1 MNLHL
6 VILVDIDVDKNFVG
20 MREVVSQVDFDSSIA
35 ETLVAVILRDN
46 LLGTVYDVLGNLISL
61 A

>member
-46 LLGTVYDVLGNLISL
+46 LLGTVDDVLGNLISL